1 MIEFFFPQPQDLL
14 PLRSG
19 PLAPHL
25 DRFATLLAQQGYC
38 QPEGRRRLRLV
49 ADLSQWL
56 AERRIKLEEF
66 DEHQT
71 TAFFGTRWK
80 TYSKKGGELCT
91 LKLLLWHLHQT
102 GVIPIPR
109 PPLVRSSVERLVGD
123 YEQFLL
129 QQRGLVPQS
138 VRKYLPVVRR
148 FLRHRFFDGQI
159 RLHDLRAGDAANFI
173 IQTSASYGRRSLQT
187 ATNVLRGFFGFLLQ
201 NGRIT
206 TPLANA
212 VPTVAARRLVEL
224 PKSLEP
230 VQIRKLLRSCDRRRK
245 VGRRDYAILLLL
257 ARLGLRAGEVV
268 QLCLEDIDW
277 RAGEVSVRGKGGRVD
292 RLPLPHDVGR
302 AIADYLK
309 TRRSVGSSRQVFLL
323 SKAPYQGFA
332 GSSSVGELVRRS
344 LVRAQ
349 LDPPHKGAHLLRHGL
364 AIRMLRGGASL
375 AQIGQ
380 ILRHQLA
387 QTTQIYA
394 KVDLNA
400 LRGLAQ
406 PWPGGA
412 R

>member
-1 MIEFFFPQPQDLL
+1 MIELFFPEPQDLL

-25 DRFATLLAQQGYC
+25 DRFATLLAHQGYC
-38 QPEGRRRLRLV
+38 RAEGRRRVRLV
-49 ADLSQWL
+49 ADLSHWL
-56 AERRIKLEEF
+56 AERRIRLEQF

-71 TAFFGTRWK
+71 TAFIQTRWK
-80 TYSKKGGELCT
+80 TYSKKGGELRT
-91 LKLLLWHLHQT
+91 LKLLLWHLRQT

-109 PPLVRSSVERLVGD
+109 PPLMRSSLERLVGE

-129 QQRGLVPQS
+129 QQRGLLPQS
-138 VRKYLPVVRR
+138 ARTYLPVVRR
-148 FLRHRFFDGQI
+148 FLRHRFSDGQV
-159 RLHDLRAGDAANFI
+159 RLRHLQAGDAANFI
-173 IQTSASYGRRSLQT
+173 LQTSERCGRRSLQAT
-187 ATNVLRGFFGFLLQ
+187 TNVLRGFFRFLLQ
-201 NGRIT
+201 HGHIT

-212 VPTVAARRLVEL
+212 VPTVAARRLAEL

-257 ARLGLRAGEVV
+257 ARLGLRAGEVA

-277 RAGEVSVRGKGGRVD
+277 RVGEVSVRGKGRRVD

-302 AIADYLK
+302 AIANYLK
-309 TRRSVGSSRQVFLL
+309 TRPSVGSSRKVFLL

-332 GSSSVGELVRRS
+332 GSSSVGELVRRN
-344 LVRAQ
+344 LERAH

-364 AIRMLRGGASL
+364 ATRMLRGGASL
-375 AQIGQ
+375 TQIGQ
-380 ILRHQLA
+380 ILRHQRA